1 MPNPFP
7 GVDPYVEA
15 ANPWPGFHNLL
26 IADCCRALNRVLK
39 PRGYAAYAEERL
51 ESVDLPDGDEDRRPD
66 LAITHT
72 GRLAGPRAGGGV
84 VVAAVLDVEPVVVL
98 NPAYE
103 TLRVA
108 FIEVRHLPDQ
118 ELVTSVEVL
127 SPSNKDTGRDGYAA
141 KRRAVI
147 ATETNLVEIDLLL
160 AGRRPGVVGRIPAGD
175 FCVLVSRGD
184 RTPECQ
190 AFAWSI
196 RRSLPRIPIPLRPA
210 DADATLDLA
219 AAYEMAYDAGPYDV
233 ADLYARGLPGPLSD
247 ADRAWVA
254 ERVAAVRG

>member
-15 ANPWPGFHNLL
+15 ANLWPGFHNLL
-26 IADCCRALNRVLK
+26 IADCCRALNRELK

-51 ESVDLPDGDEDRRPD
+51 ELVDLPDGDEDRRPD
-66 LAITHT
+66 LAVTHT
-72 GRLAGPRAGGGV
+72 GRSARPQAGGG
-84 VVAAVLDVEPVVVL
+84 AALLDIEPALVL

-103 TLRVA
+103 TLSVA
-108 FIEVRHLPDQ
+108 FIEVRHVPDQ

-127 SPSNKDTGRDGYAA
+127 SPSNKGQGRGAYAA

-147 ATETNLVEIDLLL
+147 AAQTNLVEIDLLL
-160 AGRRPGVVGRIPAGD
+160 AGRRPEVVGRIPAGD

-196 RRSLPRIPIPLRPA
+196 RRRLPRIPIPLRPN
-210 DADATLDLA
+210 DQDATLDLP

-233 ADLYARGLPGPLSD
+233 AGLYTRALPGPLSD
-247 ADRAWVA
+247 ADRVWVA
-254 ERVAAVRG
+254 DHVRAAAQ